1 MKNVLIVD
9 DDESTRFVL
18 SRALEDIGYR
28 VVAADDGAE
37 VSGLVASQ
45 RFDLLVLDL
54 YMPGMNGFEVLRQ
67 IRRRPASVPATA
79 TNSAVRVLVVSGEC
93 YAASVANAKA
103 LGADGYL
110 IKPIDV
116 EAFQISVR
124 TLLEHPSGSPGK
136 RTSRHPVSKDARWPD

>member
-1 MKNVLIVD
+1 MKNILIVD

-37 VSGLVASQ
+37 VPGLLASQ

-67 IRRRPASVPATA
+67 IRRRPARVPPPAT
-79 TNSAVRVLVVSGEC
+79 TGAVRVLVVSGES

-110 IKPIDV
+110 TKPIDV

-124 TLLEHPSGSPGK
+124 TLLQLPPASPGK
-136 RTSRHPVSKDARWPD
+136 RTSRHTVSKDARWPN